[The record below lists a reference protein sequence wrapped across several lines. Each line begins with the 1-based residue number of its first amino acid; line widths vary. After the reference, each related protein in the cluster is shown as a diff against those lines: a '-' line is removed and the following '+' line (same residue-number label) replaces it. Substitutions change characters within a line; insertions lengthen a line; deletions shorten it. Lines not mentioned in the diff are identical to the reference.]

1 VVRRINREDE
11 GGDGLADRYL
21 EKWEAR

>member
-1 VVRRINREDE
+1 VRRINREDE